1 MVNHEA
7 VGAPVFCG
15 LAPGISWAR
24 AWRMSRWIVN
34 VTPRYSSRD
43 AVRVLTL
50 DEIVVTEV
58 NA

>member
-1 MVNHEA
+1 
-7 VGAPVFCG
+7 
-15 LAPGISWAR
+15 
-24 AWRMSRWIVN
+24 MSRWIVN

-58 NA
+58 DA